1 VVVKGCSG
9 RVSEV
14 GCGGVMGVKVV
25 PSKTR
30 PRFTEVMVESCV
42 FLLLL
47 VDGCCW
53 SVMCDVRAR

>member
-1 VVVKGCSG
+1 
-9 RVSEV
+9 V